1 MFKSDYVLTELLN
14 SQLNQLRVHYALQGN
29 QEKCLEII
37 EAQKPENFLSSRARK
52 IELLAQYQ
60 PEFEVCLN
68 Q

>member
-14 SQLNQLRVHYALQGN
+14 SQLNQLRVHYALNGN
-29 QEKCLEII
+29 QAKCLEIM
-37 EAQKPENFLSSRARK
+37 EAQKPENFLSGRARK

>member
-37 EAQKPENFLSSRARK
+37 NAQKPENFLSGRIRK

-60 PEFEVCLN
+60 PEFEECLN

>member
-1 MFKSDYVLTELLN
+1 MFRSDYVLSELLT

-29 QEKCLEII
+29 QEKCLELI
-37 EAQKPENFLSSRARK
+37 EAQKPENFLSGRERT

-60 PEFEVCLN
+60 PEFDLCLN

>member
-14 SQLNQLRVHYALQGN
+14 SQLNQLRVYYALQGN

-37 EAQKPENFLSSRARK
+37 DAQKPENFLSGRDRK
-52 IELLAQYQ
+52 IELLAHYQ
-60 PEFEVCLN
+60 PEFDLCLN

>member
-29 QEKCLEII
+29 QAKCLELIN
-37 EAQKPENFLSSRARK
+37 AQKPENFLSGRARK

-60 PEFEVCLN
+60 SEFDLCLN

>member
-14 SQLNQLRVHYALQGN
+14 SQLNQLRVYYALQGN
-29 QEKCLEII
+29 QEKCLKLI
-37 EAQKPENFLSSRARK
+37 EAQKLENFLSGRERK

-60 PEFEVCLN
+60 PEFDLCLN

>member
-37 EAQKPENFLSSRARK
+37 NAQKPENFLSGRIRK

-60 PEFEVCLN
+60 SEFEECLN

>member
-1 MFKSDYVLTELLN
+1 MFRSDYVLSELLT

-29 QEKCLEII
+29 QEKCLELI
-37 EAQKPENFLSSRARK
+37 EAQKPENFLSGRERK

-60 PEFEVCLN
+60 PEFDLCLN

>member
-29 QEKCLEII
+29 QEKFLEII
-37 EAQKPENFLSSRARK
+37 EAQKPVNFLSGRIRK

-60 PEFEVCLN
+60 SEFEVCLN

>member
-1 MFKSDYVLTELLN
+1 MYKSDYVLTELLN

-37 EAQKPENFLSSRARK
+37 NAQKPENFLSGRIRK

-60 PEFEVCLN
+60 PEFEECLN

>member
-29 QEKCLEII
+29 KAKYLEIM
-37 EAQKPENFLSSRARK
+37 EVQKPENFLSGRERK

-60 PEFEVCLN
+60 PEFDLCLN